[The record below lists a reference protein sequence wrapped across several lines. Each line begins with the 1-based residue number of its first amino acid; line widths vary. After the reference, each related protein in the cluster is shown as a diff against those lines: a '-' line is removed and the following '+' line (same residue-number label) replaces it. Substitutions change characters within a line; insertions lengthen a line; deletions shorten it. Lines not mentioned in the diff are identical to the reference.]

1 LREKT
6 ASASES
12 LANNLAAN
20 VADGEEA
27 VHGSTMGPSEYG
39 VKALFAAVL
48 PVKSRI
54 GDSARRPWLI
64 IIMVNHY

>member
-20 VADGEEA
+20 AADGEEA
-27 VHGSTMGPSEYG
+27 VHGSTMEPSRYG

-48 PVKSRI
+48 PVKSAT
-54 GDSARRPWLI
+54 GAARG
-64 IIMVNHY
+64 HG